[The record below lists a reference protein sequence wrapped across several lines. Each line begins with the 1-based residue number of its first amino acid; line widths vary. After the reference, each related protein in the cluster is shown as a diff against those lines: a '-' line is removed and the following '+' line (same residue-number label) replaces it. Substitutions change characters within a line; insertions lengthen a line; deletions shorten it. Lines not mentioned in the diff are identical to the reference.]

1 MWPHRWLPTR
11 LLHCGIFQ
19 ARVLEWVAIAFSIPA
34 GLVVKNLPSNAGE
47 AGLILGWRTKIPHAL
62 WQLCPWTATTEPT
75 TRAAHAPQWTACALN
90 EVKEKEK
97 EIVLSVLSVND
108 TVLTIL
114 WKSTWYYVYLLL
126 LSRLGCIHC
135 GRQTRAA
142 PMILGLLGF
151 TPFYPLPLSKGRT
164 NRMQQRWHDIHG
176 YVYVITSHM
185 TVNHLGNRPPIVCL
199 VRYGLARST
208 DSESYKDPIKLSAE
222 ALVSS
227 EAWFWGKGL
236 FAAALAVGSLQS
248 FACSWTE
255 GLCSWLLAGDYLAM
269 RCPLEA
275 LTTWPLASSE
285 PVRESLWVILY
296 TTRRLSYFNL
306 LHLTGVNLHLQFM
319 LGF

>member
-1 MWPHRWLPTR
+1 MQGKQVWSLAEELRSHMPCGNYAHELQ
-11 LLHCGIFQ
+11 LLSPPPGQPMLH
-19 ARVLEWVAIAFSIPA
+19 
-34 GLVVKNLPSNAGE
+34 
-47 AGLILGWRTKIPHAL
+47 
-62 WQLCPWTATTEPT
+62 
-75 TRAAHAPQWTACALN
+75 N

-97 EIVLSVLSVND
+97 EIVSSVLSVDD

-126 LSRLGCIHC
+126 LSRLGIHC

-142 PMILGLLGF
+142 PVILGLWGF

-185 TVNHLGNRPPIVCL
+185 TVNHLGNRSPIVCL

-236 FAAALAVGSLQS
+236 VAAALVVGSLQS
-248 FACSWTE
+248 FACS
-255 GLCSWLLAGDYLAM
+255 
-269 RCPLEA
+269 
-275 LTTWPLASSE
+275 
-285 PVRESLWVILY
+285 
-296 TTRRLSYFNL
+296 
-306 LHLTGVNLHLQFM
+306 
-319 LGF
+319 